1 MHSCVFQVSTQSN
14 QKDVDILNFEMRI
27 FIGKNFE
34 NNVFLEQNNAGGRI
48 GYYNIDKNFYKFS
61 V

>member
-48 GYYNIDKNFYKFS
+48 GYYNIDKNF
-61 V
+61 